1 MWTASIL
8 ELCRL
13 CRNNCD
19 NYCLRL
25 RDKIDDDGKRQ
36 NIMQANAVDYASTTS
51 RLRHDYVTTTPR
63 LSHDYV
69 TATSRLRHGYV
80 TTTPRLRYDYVT
92 TTLRLRLDYATAT
105 SRLRHDYATTT
116 PRLRHDY
123 VTATSRLR
131 HGIGVEKNKRPCH
144 CRRRSTSEQSPSVNT

>member
-1 MWTASIL
+1 MWFIRLKHSFDICITKYVVETAMWTASIL

-36 NIMQANAVDYASTTS
+36 KIMQANAVDYASTTS

-63 LSHDYV
+63 LRHDYV
-69 TATSRLRHGYV
+69 TATSRLRHGYA
-80 TTTPRLRYDYVT
+80 TTTSRPRYDYAST
-92 TTLRLRLDYATAT
+92 TQ
-105 SRLRHDYATTT
+105 RLRHDYVTTT

-123 VTATSRLR
+123 ATATSRLG
-131 HGIGVEKNKRPCH
+131 HGYVTT
-144 CRRRSTSEQSPSVNT
+144 TSWDWR